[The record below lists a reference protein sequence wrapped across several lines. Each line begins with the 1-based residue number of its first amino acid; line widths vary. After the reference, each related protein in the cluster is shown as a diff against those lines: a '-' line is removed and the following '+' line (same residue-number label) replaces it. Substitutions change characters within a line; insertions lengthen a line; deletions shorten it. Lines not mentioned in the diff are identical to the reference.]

1 MKIII
6 AGGRDF
12 NNYPHLE
19 KIMDYYNKK
28 GDITEIV
35 CGMAYGADSH
45 GEYWARCNGID
56 VAEFPADWGKYGNR
70 AGPVR
75 NGEMADYADSL
86 IVFWDGKSRGTK
98 NMITQME
105 KLQKPNVVFGYE

>member
-1 MKIII
+1 MKVII

-12 NNYPHLE
+12 DNYPHLARV
-19 KIMDYYNKK
+19 MNYYNQM

-35 CGMAYGADSH
+35 VGMALGADSH
-45 GEYWARCNGID
+45 GEYWARCTGIP
-56 VAEFPADWGKYGNR
+56 VTEFPAEWGKYGNR

-75 NGEMADYADSL
+75 NKEMADYADSL

-98 NMITQME
+98 NMITTME